1 MKGLI
6 IQLAGQEPSL
16 QRQERRKSEREE
28 DENVRIWLFY
38 FGQALPRPCYAAA
51 VNAPVKTNQGCQGR
65 FCLLHTPRLHLYTQT
80 QTCAVFLYRPL
91 RSRARPLWVI
101 SLQQSFSALGN
112 ARGLW
117 RSAASPP
124 RRAFIHLR
132 ASADWTF
139 SCGLKHK

>member
-6 IQLAGQEPSL
+6 TQLAGQEPSL

-38 FGQALPRPCYAAA
+38 FGRALPRPCYAAA

-65 FCLLHTPRLHLYTQT
+65 FCLVHTPRLHLYTQT

-91 RSRARPLWVI
+91 RFGLCGLSLSLSRRWVMREACGGV
-101 SLQQSFSALGN
+101 Q
-112 ARGLW
+112 
-117 RSAASPP
+117 PH
-124 RRAFIHLR
+124 RRAERSSTCFCRL
-132 ASADWTF
+132 DFLMWTQTQIIR
-139 SCGLKHK
+139 S